1 MKFKDAKYLTNDAGD
16 NCIVEI
22 TFLDDNDKVIT
33 TSHVPMDEE
42 NTHYIEILKQV
53 KDGDLTIAD
62 AD

>member
-1 MKFKDAKYLTNDAGD
+1 MKFKDAKYITNDAGD

-33 TSHVPMDEE
+33 TSHVPMNEE
-42 NTHYIEILKQV
+42 NTDYIEILKQV
-53 KDGDLTIAD
+53 KEKTLTIAD